1 MEEKAKA
8 FYILFF
14 ILHILLLLPVA
25 ISQAQ
30 NVAEQNTVKNEC
42 IQWFSPLMIHSR
54 KVMLEWAWGIQE
66 ENGGGFMFSMNY
78 TTEDQFSPSK
88 SCLENVVLFTVC
100 SVETSVTACESS

>member
-14 ILHILLLLPVA
+14 ILHILLLLTVA

-30 NVAEQNTVKNEC
+30 DVAEQNTVKMYSVA
-42 IQWFSPLMIHSR
+42 SPLMIHSQ
-54 KVMLEWAWGIQE
+54 KLKLEWAWGIQE
-66 ENGGGFMFSMNY
+66 ANGGGFMFSMNY

-100 SVETSVTACESS
+100 AVETSVTACESS